1 MPILMPVKKQDFI
14 KISVFFFI
22 ALIMLIITWIG
33 GYISWNIGIDR
44 LHKNSQQQLEQFVS
58 HLDARLARFQF
69 FPQLITKNQL
79 LVELLKQPKSTPRI
93 NLVNHFLEEI
103 NTIIGASDTYLMDAN
118 GLTLAASNWQS
129 EQTFSN
135 VNFSFRPYF
144 IEAMKGKLGRYFALG
159 TTSGKRGYYFA
170 YPITYAAQNLG
181 VIVVKMD
188 LSNIELYWSQRKIQF
203 IVSDPQGVIFITTKP
218 EWLYHSIKPI
228 SEETRKQIAT
238 SQRYSNIDIKH
249 LEIDELR
256 SVSSASTIL
265 KINNHKQ
272 NKELI
277 NNEYLSIKKNMP
289 HAGWDV
295 TILAPLSEV
304 REIRIITLIVLF
316 LMVTLL
322 LLIGFLAWQR
332 HKRQLERERFQQEAQ
347 RQLEHQVLVR
357 TTDLTHEEHKHTE
370 KILRETQD
378 ELIQT
383 AKLAVLG
390 QMSASISHELNN
402 PLAAIHTYADNAR
415 KFLSMENTSQVDE
428 NLSRITLLTERM
440 SKISSQL
447 KFFSRKSINSMDV
460 INIQNVIQSATDIVS
475 TQYKKNCFRIHIK
488 NHLSELK
495 ALADIIQL
503 EQILINLINNAMQ
516 AIENQTNGKI
526 IIHTEQKNNLTL
538 IHIDDN
544 GPGIDAK
551 DIEKIFEPFFTTKK
565 SGLGLGLSISARIMN
580 SMKGKLLASNLP
592 TGGARFTISL
602 LVAE

>member
-1 MPILMPVKKQDFI
+1 MQRKPQYFI
-14 KISVFFFI
+14 KISVFFVI

-44 LHKNSQQQLEQFVS
+44 LNKNSQQQLDQFVS

-79 LVELLKQPKSTPRI
+79 LIELLQQPQSTPRI

-103 NTIIGASDTYLMDAN
+103 NTTIGASDTYLMDAN

-129 EQTFSN
+129 EQTFTN
-135 VNFSFRPYF
+135 KNFSFRPYF
-144 IEAMKGKLGRYFALG
+144 IEAMEGKLGRYFALG

-170 YPITYAAQNLG
+170 YPITYAAQKLG

-218 EWLYHSIKPI
+218 DWLYQSIKPL
-228 SEETRKQIAT
+228 SKETRKQIT
-238 SQRYSNIDIKH
+238 SSQRYGDIEIKH
-249 LEIDELR
+249 LDIDVLHT
-256 SVSSASTIL
+256 VSSDSSIL
-265 KINNHKQ
+265 RINNLNQ
-272 NKELI
+272 TQDRKE
-277 NNEYLSIKKNMP
+277 NEYLSINKNMP
-289 HAGWDV
+289 HAGWYV

-304 REIRIITLIVLF
+304 REIRIITLIVSSLT
-316 LMVTLL
+316 VALL
-322 LLIGFLAWQR
+322 LLLGFLAWQR

-347 RQLEHQVLVR
+347 KQLEHQVLVR
-357 TTDLTHEEHKHTE
+357 TTDLTHEIEEHKHTE

-415 KFLSMENTSQVDE
+415 KFLSMQNTSQVDE

-447 KFFSRKSINSMDV
+447 KFFSRKSINSMEV
-460 INIQNVIQSATDIVS
+460 VTIQNVIQSATDIVS
-475 TQYKKNCFRIHIK
+475 TQYKDNSSRI
-488 NHLSELK
+488 
-495 ALADIIQL
+495 
-503 EQILINLINNAMQ
+503 
-516 AIENQTNGKI
+516 
-526 IIHTEQKNNLTL
+526 
-538 IHIDDN
+538 
-544 GPGIDAK
+544 
-551 DIEKIFEPFFTTKK
+551 
-565 SGLGLGLSISARIMN
+565 LG
-580 SMKGKLLASNLP
+580 
-592 TGGARFTISL
+592 
-602 LVAE
+602 

>member
-1 MPILMPVKKQDFI
+1 MPIKKQNFI
-14 KISVFFFI
+14 KVSGFFFI
-22 ALIMLIITWIG
+22 ALIMFIITWIG

-44 LHKNSQQQLEQFVS
+44 LYNNSQQQLEQFVS

-79 LVELLKQPKSTPRI
+79 LVELLKQPQNTPRI

-103 NTIIGASDTYLMDAN
+103 NTLIGASDTYLMDAN

-129 EQTFSN
+129 EQTFTN
-135 VNFSFRPYF
+135 INFSFRPYF
-144 IEAMKGKLGRYFALG
+144 IEAMQGKLGRYFALG

-170 YPITYAAQNLG
+170 YPIIYAAQNLG

-188 LSNIELYWSQRKIQF
+188 LSNIELYWSRRKSQF
-203 IVSDPQGVIFITTKP
+203 IVSDPQGIVFITTKP
-218 EWLYHSIKPI
+218 EWLYHSIKPL
-228 SEETRKQIAT
+228 SKETRKQIT
-238 SQRYSNIDIKH
+238 ISQRYSHIDIKH
-249 LEIDELR
+249 LEIDVLR
-256 SVSSASTIL
+256 SISLDSSIL
-265 KINNHKQ
+265 KVNTINK
-272 NKELI
+272 NKKTK

-289 HAGWDV
+289 QAGWDV

-316 LMVTLL
+316 LMIALL

-332 HKRQLERERFQQEAQ
+332 HKRQLERERFQHEAQ
-347 RQLEHQVLVR
+347 KQLEHQVLVR
-357 TTDLTHEEHKHTE
+357 TTDLTHEIEEHKHTE

-402 PLAAIHTYADNAR
+402 PLAAIHSYADNAR
-415 KFLSMENTSQVDE
+415 KFLRLENSTQVDD
-428 NLSRITLLTERM
+428 NLYRITQLTERM

-447 KFFSRKSINSMDV
+447 KFFSRKSINSMEV
-460 INIQNVIQSATDIVS
+460 VAIHNIIQSATDIVS
-475 TQYKKNCFRIHIK
+475 TQYKDSSSKIHIQ
-488 NHLSELK
+488 NHFSELK

-516 AIENQTNGKI
+516 AIENQNQGKI
-526 IIHTEQKNNLTL
+526 IIHSGQENNCAL

-544 GPGIDAK
+544 GPGIDEK
-551 DIEKIFEPFFTTKK
+551 DFEKIFEPFFTTKK
-565 SGLGLGLSISARIMN
+565 TGLGLGLSISARIMN
-580 SMKGKLLASNLP
+580 GMKGKLFATNLA

-602 LVAE
+602 LVSE